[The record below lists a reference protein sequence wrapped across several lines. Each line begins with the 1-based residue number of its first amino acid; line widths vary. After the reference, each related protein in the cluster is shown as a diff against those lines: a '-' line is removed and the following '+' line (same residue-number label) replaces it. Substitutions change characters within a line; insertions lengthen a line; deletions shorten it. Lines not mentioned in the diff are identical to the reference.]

1 MRSFLLEVPLTL
13 SEESLDSLLES
24 LDLPE
29 EEPYYAPTLHEIYG
43 IEVEDPLEEAV
54 DQLFPQ
60 TDDFLA
66 QLGLEIA
73 ESFCEPGIDLYCEE
87 VLEVETDTE
96 TGWYDRCGL
105 CYVGASGGLMTVFFQ
120 ILFLE
125 KKRRRSLSS

>member
-1 MRSFLLEVPLTL
+1 MRSFFLELPVTL

-24 LDLPE
+24 LELPDE
-29 EEPYYAPTLHEIYG
+29 ETYYAPTLHEIYD

-73 ESFCEPGIDLYCEE
+73 ESFCEQGIDLYCEE

-120 ILFLE
+120 ILLLE

>member
-24 LDLPE
+24 FELPE
-29 EEPYYAPTLHEIYG
+29 EETYYAPTLHEIYD

-96 TGWYDRCGL
+96 TGWYDSCGL
-105 CYVGASGGLMTVFFQ
+105 CCVGTSGGLMTVFFQ
-120 ILFLE
+120 ILLLE